1 MKRELLF
8 EGESYQIIGACFEV
22 YREKGCGFLEQV
34 YQECLEI
41 ELGLQGVHFVPKQPL
56 KLEYKGNPLR
66 SKYEPDFICHQKIA
80 LEIKAVA
87 DLADEHRAQV
97 QNYLKATATGMKLGL
112 LVNFGHYPKARIERI
127 VAETGR
133 YANRGCA
140 EGLQTE
146 KQGQE

>member
-41 ELGLQGVHFVPKQPL
+41 ELGLQRIPFASKQSL
-56 KLEYKGNPLR
+56 NLEYKGNPLR
-66 SKYEPDFICHQKIA
+66 SKYEPDFICYERIV
-80 LEIKAVA
+80 LELKAVKE
-87 DLADEHRAQV
+87 LADEHRAQV
-97 QNYLKATATGMKLGL
+97 QNYLKATGMKLGL
-112 LVNFGHYPKARIERI
+112 LVNFGHYPKAQIERI

-133 YANRGCA
+133 YAYHV
-140 EGLQTE
+140 L
-146 KQGQE
+146 